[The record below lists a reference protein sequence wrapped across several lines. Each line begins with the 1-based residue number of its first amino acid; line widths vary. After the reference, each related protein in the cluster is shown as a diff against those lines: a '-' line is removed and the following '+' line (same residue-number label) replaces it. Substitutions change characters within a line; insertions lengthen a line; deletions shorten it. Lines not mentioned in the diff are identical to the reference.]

1 MINILLLEDDISLNE
16 TICEFLEDN
25 GYKVIPT
32 YDGEEAQDQIYEN
45 RVDILL
51 LDVNVPN
58 INGFELLKQE
68 REKGSLVPAIFIT
81 SMDSV
86 DDVEQG
92 FKSGGND
99 YIRKPF
105 SLKELLLRIENLIKL
120 KPKEPIKI
128 NDDINFNQETN
139 SLNLKNESIKLQYKE
154 SLLLE
159 LFLKNIDKIVHHQTI
174 MDTLWDYSEAPSE
187 QAVRTYIKNLRK
199 YLGKKSIVSYK
210 KLGYK
215 FTI

>member
-1 MINILLLEDDISLNE
+1 MATILLLEDDDTLNE
-16 TICEFLEDN
+16 TICDFLQDN
-25 GYKVIPT
+25 GYEVIT
-32 YDGEEAQDQIYEN
+32 TFDGEEAQDKIYEN
-45 RVDILL
+45 RVDCLL

-58 INGFELLKQE
+58 INGFDLLKFE
-68 REKGSLVPAIFIT
+68 REKGSEIPAIFIT

-105 SLKELLLRIENLIKL
+105 SLKELLLRIENLISNRPNEAIEITKH
-120 KPKEPIKI
+120 ISF
-128 NDDINFNQETN
+128 DIQSN
-139 SLNLKNESIKLQYKE
+139 SLCVKGDDIKLQNKE

-159 LFLKNIDKIVHHQTI
+159 LFLKNLDKIVQHQMI
-174 MDTLWDYSEAPSE
+174 IDTLWRYDETPSE
-187 QAVRTYIKNLRK
+187 QAIRTYIKNLRK
-199 YLGKKSIVSYK
+199 YLGKQSIVSYK